1 MKSFEYK
8 TITNS
13 SPYGVGT
20 TPKPGGHLDSS
31 WECFSIT
38 QKDKYEWC
46 FHYKRVKNRPIK
58 TSEILLFVIAVE
70 LGVALATLSD
80 FIVL

>member
-8 TITNS
+8 TIIDG
-13 SPYGVGT
+13 SPHSVGT

-38 QKDKYEWC
+38 QTDKNEWV
-46 FHYKRVKNRPIK
+46 FSYKRVKSRPTKI
-58 TSEILLFVIAVE
+58 SEILLLVIAVE

>member
-8 TITNS
+8 TIIAG
-13 SPYGVGT
+13 SPHSVGT

-38 QKDKYEWC
+38 QRDKNEWV
-46 FHYKRVKNRPIK
+46 FSYKRVKSRPTKI
-58 TSEILLFVIAVE
+58 SEILLLVIAVE

>member
-8 TITNS
+8 TIIDG

-31 WECFSIT
+31 WECFSVT

-46 FHYKRVKNRPIK
+46 FHYKRVKSGPTK
-58 TSEILLFVIAVE
+58 TSEILLFFIAVE
-70 LGVALATLSD
+70 LGVALAALSD
-80 FIVL
+80 FIVF